1 LNGRIE
7 EMWPSRLKEETNAS
21 DSETR
26 SQHQP
31 QQQDAQHFQVQ
42 HQQMQMM
49 MIPRLAAAFQVIND
63 AKCQNFIK
71 FLGVSG

>member
-1 LNGRIE
+1 LKSIAARVLNGRIE
-7 EMWPSRLKEETNAS
+7 ELWPSRLKEEANAS

-26 SQHQP
+26 SQQ

-63 AKCQNFIK
+63 AKCQN
-71 FLGVSG
+71 